1 MPSYSI
7 NYEYQILFPTK
18 IVRTKHIDEEMKT
31 ALATNSIDQVCVL
44 GAGLDSRAW
53 RLKMSDIYKD
63 SIPTTAIRP
72 TTSKI
77 GYFEID
83 FPELFNYKL
92 SVLANVCADMHEKI

>member
-1 MPSYSI
+1 
-7 NYEYQILFPTK
+7 
-18 IVRTKHIDEEMKT
+18 MKT

-53 RLKMSDIYKD
+53 RLKISDIFKD
-63 SIPTTAIRP
+63 STTAIRP
-72 TTSKI
+72 ASSKI

-92 SVLANVCADMHEKI
+92 SVLANVCADMHDFF